1 VLLLDAEDWMLIVAG
16 VTALAMFGCC
26 FVRA

>member
-1 VLLLDAEDWMLIVAG
+1 VLLLDAEDWMLIVAS
-16 VTALAMFGCC
+16 VTAALMFGCC